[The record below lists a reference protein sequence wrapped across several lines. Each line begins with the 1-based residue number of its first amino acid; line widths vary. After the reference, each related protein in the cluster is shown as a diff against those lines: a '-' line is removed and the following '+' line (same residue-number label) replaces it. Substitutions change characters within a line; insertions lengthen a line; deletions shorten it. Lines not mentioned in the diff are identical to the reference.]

1 MQRPDASPDH
11 SSALAFIAF
20 AAAAAVWIG
29 VMAVQPKPHG
39 IFDGNPQSLQ
49 ASVIVM
55 TKDIALARP
64 QPHVTELAD
73 LQH

>member
-1 MQRPDASPDH
+1 MQRSNPSPDH

-29 VMAVQPKPHG
+29 VMAVQPMPQ
-39 IFDGNPQSLQ
+39 GNVQGLQ
-49 ASVIVM
+49 ASTIVM

-64 QPHVTELAD
+64 QPHDMELAN
-73 LQH
+73 LSH